1 MSRRSLPCRTLQAI
15 GLGIGFATLAF
26 AQSNLGQ
33 LNDAPSAKFTAQ
45 DFELFWAAIDEVSAG
60 KTPGTTKSWDNPATH
75 NGGNIKLLNVFTS
88 TDGRNCRRLR
98 VENYARSLKGSS
110 TQKVCAHTD
119 GTWLL
124 DADAKPAPAPKG

>member
-1 MSRRSLPCRTLQAI
+1 MNIRAMRIT
-15 GLGIGFATLAF
+15 ATLAAVYCAGVASVAL

-45 DFELFWAAIDEVSAG
+45 DFELFWAAVDEVSAS
-60 KTPGTTKSWDNPATH
+60 KTPGMTKSWESAATG
-75 NGGNIKLLNVFTS
+75 NGGTIKLLNVFTS

-98 VENYARSLKGSS
+98 VDNHAKSLKGAS
-110 TQKVCAHTD
+110 TQTVCAHRD

-124 DADAKPAPAPKG
+124 DADAKPAS